1 VSIGKNVLKKRNTA
15 GILTKKESEELE
27 EMKKEIAAE
36 RAQKRV
42 EEGRGKVRPVQEL
55 KGGAIPGELPPENVD
70 YEIEEKTRTIRKKGK
85 DK

>member
-1 VSIGKNVLKKRNTA
+1 LSIGKNCTRKKNA
-15 GILTKKESEELE
+15 ASILSPKEAEEMEELRR
-27 EMKKEIAAE
+27 EMAAE

-42 EEGRGKVRPVQEL
+42 EEGKGKVRPAQEL

-70 YEIEEKTRTIRKKGK
+70 YEIQEKTRTIRKKGK